1 MVHAYILTLSKNG
14 ALRDEDKYLMRQ
26 MEHSCIIMYTRDYE
40 QKKKK
45 ITIIFRF
52 WNFTD
57 IDRGEVSL
65 RVSLRESLQYWA

>member
-1 MVHAYILTLSKNG
+1 MVHAHILTLSKNG
-14 ALRDEDKYLMRQ
+14 ALRGEDKYLMRQ

-52 WNFTD
+52 
-57 IDRGEVSL
+57 
-65 RVSLRESLQYWA
+65 